1 METPALDTA
10 VKRRPAKPTIP
21 FIPGPETLIKDTFF
35 KSEIPLIGTDKSVS
49 SEIKVPSPLG
59 FLVFLIKHGIWKR
72 AIGAM
77 VRGCKTLAP
86 K

>member
-1 METPALDTA
+1 MPALDTA
-10 VKRRPAKPTIP
+10 VNRRPAIPTIP
-21 FIPGPETLIKDTFF
+21 FIPGPEILIRATFF

-49 SEIKVPSPLG
+49 SEIKVPGPFG
-59 FLVFLIKHGIWKR
+59 FLVFLIKQGISNC

-77 VRGCKTLAP
+77 VRGCRTLAP